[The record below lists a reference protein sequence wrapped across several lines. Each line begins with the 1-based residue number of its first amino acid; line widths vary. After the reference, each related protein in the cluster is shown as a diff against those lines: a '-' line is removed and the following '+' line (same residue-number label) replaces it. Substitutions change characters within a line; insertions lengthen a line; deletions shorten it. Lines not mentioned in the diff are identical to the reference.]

1 MCKDLKE
8 NIDIMKREMEV
19 IRKNQMKLPD
29 WKNTILK
36 MKNYW
41 MGLKAD
47 QRWQKKRLL
56 NLKMEQG
63 KLCKMKHRRILQKG
77 TEHQG
82 AVGQL
87 RAALHVVVRALEG
100 EQWDGMKQKVFE
112 EWPQIFQLEN

>member
-41 MGLKAD
+41 MGL
-47 QRWQKKRLL
+47 
-56 NLKMEQG
+56 
-63 KLCKMKHRRILQKG
+63 I
-77 TEHQG
+77 TERHS
-82 AVGQL
+82 
-87 RAALHVVVRALEG
+87 
-100 EQWDGMKQKVFE
+100 
-112 EWPQIFQLEN
+112 